1 MNVDRVSGALRWT
14 SGRPNRQAMR
24 AMDNDGD
31 KKAQN
36 LAAQHMREIGGR
48 TTSKIFEVMILGYI
62 A

>member
-1 MNVDRVSGALRWT
+1 
-14 SGRPNRQAMR
+14 MR